1 MEERVKETIKQE
13 AILVLIFL
21 INNGKSSVFKG
32 WWNFKHL
39 NSSFVSCRRPS
50 TIGTNLL
57 NTI

>member
-32 WWNFKHL
+32 W
-39 NSSFVSCRRPS
+39 
-50 TIGTNLL
+50 
-57 NTI
+57 